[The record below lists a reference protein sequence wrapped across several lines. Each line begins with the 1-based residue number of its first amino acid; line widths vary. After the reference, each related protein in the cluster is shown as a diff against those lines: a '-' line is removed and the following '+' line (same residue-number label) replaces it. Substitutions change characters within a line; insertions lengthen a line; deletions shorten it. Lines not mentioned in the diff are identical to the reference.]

1 MVHRLSAIGTVLRYG
16 FLILGAA
23 YERVPQDMA
32 TGSYLLFKAVSQK
45 MNCSL
50 LPSEGV
56 ILTTIQWI

>member
-32 TGSYLLFKAVSQK
+32 TGSYLLFKAVFQ
-45 MNCSL
+45 NEL
-50 LPSEGV
+50 LLV
-56 ILTTIQWI
+56 AI